1 MGLMFG
7 KIIPMNVLAQMPLP
21 FVHRL
26 RDIRIKQIE
35 EANKMQER
43 QLQQAQMRHNQN
55 AAQYNRNGQMP
66 PPRFQTNNTNWGG
79 GVDPAMFNGT
89 PYDDLIDEL
98 T

>member
-35 EANKMQER
+35 EANRQQEL
-43 QLQQAQMRHNQN
+43 QLQQAQ
-55 AAQYNRNGQMP
+55 NRQKSRTAP
-66 PPRFQTNNTNWGG
+66 QPTQQTTGWGA
-79 GVDPAMFNGT
+79 DPAMFNGT